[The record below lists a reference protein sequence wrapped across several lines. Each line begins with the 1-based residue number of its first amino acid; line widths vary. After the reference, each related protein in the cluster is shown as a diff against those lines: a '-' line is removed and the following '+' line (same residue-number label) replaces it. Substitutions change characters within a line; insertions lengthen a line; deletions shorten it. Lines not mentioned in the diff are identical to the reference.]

1 MLLRRLLLPIFAV
14 ANLLFLASTAK
25 STTIAAVVT
34 PDKIVLAAD
43 SLVTKLSDMGPVGFT
58 QKIEDFGSTVVA
70 AGGLGKV
77 EGNVFDVF
85 QVVSGACRNLEGAN
99 AQAQVFANLM
109 RAKLPTVVT
118 ALQKESQKTRT
129 ALPPKLNSTVWFC
142 GIEDR
147 HPVIYAVDSEIGL
160 GVQSQSKIAIRR
172 FPPEAASRGGG
183 VVFLGPD
190 SLRGRT
196 FQLNPRRLKEVPYLV
211 ATAGEIVR
219 TGISDPN
226 GHSGGAVTIFHI
238 SREGH
243 RLISRS

>member
-1 MLLRRLLLPIFAV
+1 MPLRRLLLPIFTV
-14 ANLLFLASTAK
+14 ANVLFLASTAR

-34 PDKIVLAAD
+34 PDNIVLAAD
-43 SLVTKLSDMGPVGFT
+43 SLVTKMSDMGPVGFT

-77 EGNVFDVF
+77 GGNVFDVF
-85 QVVSGACRNLEGAN
+85 QVVSGCRNLEGAD
-99 AQAQVFANLM
+99 AQARVFANLM

-160 GVQSQSKIAIRR
+160 GVQSQTKIAIRR

-196 FQLNPRRLKEVPYLV
+196 FQLNPRRLKDVPYLV
-211 ATAGEIVR
+211 TTADEIVR